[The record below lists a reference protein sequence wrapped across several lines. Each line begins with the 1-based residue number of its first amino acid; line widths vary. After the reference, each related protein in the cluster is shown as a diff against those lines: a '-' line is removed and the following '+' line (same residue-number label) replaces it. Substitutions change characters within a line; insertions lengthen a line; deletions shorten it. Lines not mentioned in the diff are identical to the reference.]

1 MFGLLGDIGK
11 DPEVIAQSKKIT
23 AAYLA
28 NPESVE
34 GTLAQTAMRI
44 AATNGDEQLFN
55 QLQSM
60 SVSASN
66 PEIAESALFA
76 LGNFTD
82 PVLEKRALEYAVSG
96 KVKNQDSI
104 GLIGE
109 ILDTRETHPVAWE
122 FVQQNWDK
130 VKAQITT
137 GSGARLV
144 GAAGTVCTV
153 QMSAS
158 NTPASSRPILC
169 LLRKSRWRGRR
180 TGSTIALISVLRRS
194 RI

>member
-1 MFGLLGDIGK
+1 M
-11 DPEVIAQSKKIT
+11 IAQSRKIT

-55 QLQSM
+55 QLQSV

-66 PEIAESALFA
+66 PEIAVSALFA

-82 PVLEKRALEYAVSG
+82 PVLEKRALDYAVSG

-109 ILDTRETHPVAWE
+109 ILDTRETQPLAWQ

-144 GAAGTVCTV
+144 GAAGTVCTADERE
-153 QMSAS
+153 QYSSFFAS
-158 NTPASSRPILC
+158 HPVPSSE
-169 LLRKSRWRGRR
+169 K
-180 TGSTIALISVLRRS
+180 ALERAKN
-194 RI
+194 RIND